1 MRRVAHVHGEV
12 ASITYLYI
20 ISRCRVSVGHTNVL
34 ISNENGNM
42 YKNYRMYSCLLTH
55 DILLRALSYA
65 WNYQQS
71 AVKHVSSPR
80 KSTRSYPGAPRAE
93 GVDE

>member
-1 MRRVAHVHGEV
+1 MHERDAK
-12 ASITYLYI
+12 SCSCLQ
-20 ISRCRVSVGHTNVL
+20 
-34 ISNENGNM
+34 
-42 YKNYRMYSCLLTH
+42 RMYSCLPSR
-55 DILLRALSYA
+55 DILLRAPFYV

-71 AVKHVSSPR
+71 AVKLVSSPR